1 MYDQYEQIR
10 QAEKERADIVAKYD
24 KVKMGIELKNY
35 KENKILYLNKNC
47 KRILQDVD
55 ELYYILSRRQI

>member
-24 KVKMGIELKNY
+24 KVKRGKLYIKRTN
-35 KENKILYLNKNC
+35 ISYLNENW
-47 KRILQDVD
+47 KRILQDVP
-55 ELYYILSRRQI
+55 L

>member
-1 MYDQYEQIR
+1 VYDQYEQIR

-24 KVKMGIELKNY
+24 KVKRGTLY
-35 KENKILYLNKNC
+35 QENKMLDLNKNY

-55 ELYYILSRRQI
+55 EFY